1 MAEYGRTTTHRG
13 VYQFVDAEICMIF
26 DTVTGEPQ
34 RFGKSCNSVGT
45 FEEAIEYVKG
55 CDGWVDRLAI
65 VRLPAV
71 RGFPVR
77 TEQNRE
83 VPRND

>member
-1 MAEYGRTTTHRG
+1 MAEYARATDGAG
-13 VYQFVDAEICMIF
+13 NVYQFVDAEICMIL

-34 RFGKSCNSVGT
+34 RFGKHHNATAS
-45 FEEAIEYVKG
+45 FEEALEFVKRNI
-55 CDGWVDRLAI
+55 GWETRWAI

-77 TEQNRE
+77 TTGE
-83 VPRND
+83 